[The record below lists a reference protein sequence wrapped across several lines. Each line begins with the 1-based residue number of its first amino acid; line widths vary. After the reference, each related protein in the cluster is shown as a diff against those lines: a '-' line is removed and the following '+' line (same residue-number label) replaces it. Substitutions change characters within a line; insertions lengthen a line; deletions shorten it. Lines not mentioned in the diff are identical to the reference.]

1 MRQFMAVLSLL
12 IISFTAQAG
21 YQRVEDKMRDTT
33 VEEINDALRAHYNTL
48 SSNEKWGVGM
58 GCAIGRLHNLVKQS
72 KSILIDSEAGQI
84 LTDSGYQFH
93 LFRGQVRYRLKI
105 SFVPNSQEILVAQV
119 TSTAKNGDVRTCSTR
134 DKLFNF

>member
-1 MRQFMAVLSLL
+1 MRMLILLFTVAFSLS
-12 IISFTAQAG
+12 AQAG

-105 SFVPNSQEILVAQV
+105 SFVPNSQEILIAQV
-119 TSTAKNGDVRTCSTR
+119 TSTAKNGGVRTCSTR